1 MAHSPLWVTCIRRG
15 MHGSNYQKVLQWWE
29 QWAFLWICCKTTV
42 GSLGNSRW
50 NTVRWQIDIIFCYQ
64 FFVRGEVLRWMT
76 ASQPIMKRI
85 FCWLCLRW
93 PDLVVIW
100 LKKNKPSP
108 KSPSIGGTNYSQMG
122 CLFCFNHISFFVC
135 ALNGSPTRWACRSH
149 SLTVVHVA

>member
-1 MAHSPLWVTCIRRG
+1 MSDMHSPRHAWKQLSKGTPMVRTMSVFVDMLQNYRWIVGQFALKHRALANWYHILLSILRSWRGVALDDGFSANHETNFLLTLLTMAWPGCI
-15 MHGSNYQKVLQWWE
+15 
-29 QWAFLWICCKTTV
+29 
-42 GSLGNSRW
+42 
-50 NTVRWQIDIIFCYQ
+50 
-64 FFVRGEVLRWMT
+64 
-76 ASQPIMKRI
+76 
-85 FCWLCLRW
+85 
-93 PDLVVIW
+93 VIW